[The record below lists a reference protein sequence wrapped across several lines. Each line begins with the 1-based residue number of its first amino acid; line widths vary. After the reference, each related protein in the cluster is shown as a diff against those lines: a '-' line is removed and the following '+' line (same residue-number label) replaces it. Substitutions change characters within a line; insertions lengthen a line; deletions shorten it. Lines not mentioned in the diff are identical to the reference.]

1 MSTYQSIEAVS
12 EIKLCYNDNAS
23 YRIRFVVEHL
33 SSTIKC
39 DEICKN
45 ATNLVTPKAAAKL

>member
-1 MSTYQSIEAVS
+1 MSTFQSIEAVS
-12 EIKLCYNDNAS
+12 VIKLCYNDNAS
-23 YRIRFVVEHL
+23 SRIRFVVEHL

-45 ATNLVTPKAAAKL
+45 AKNSVTPKAAAKL